1 MFYATAVVEFVD
13 HHRNRSSMNDLNP
26 AVRTR
31 SQRRVRKT
39 LNDITQSPI
48 AGPLESSQRNEE
60 QDERSSQ
67 SSLVD
72 KIRAFD
78 SKRQERQT
86 TAKAEQSKEL
96 AADRQMTTMISTNN
110 MGVSDSSQGIFVRAS
125 QKKKRDTSNNS
136 SSGLETIVLN
146 NMV

>member
-1 MFYATAVVEFVD
+1 
-13 HHRNRSSMNDLNP
+13 MNDLNP

-39 LNDITQSPI
+39 LNETAQSPI
-48 AGPLESSQRNEE
+48 AAGPQESSQRNEE

-67 SSLVD
+67 SSLVE

-136 SSGLETIVLN
+136 SSGIETIVLN